1 MGLRCTVDPVNDL
14 GYPSATP
21 SLGLYIDYGDGCDV
35 FLDTFF
41 DIAYDLCPVDTGELI
56 SSIDGSTD
64 GEGVE
69 VCADADYAQYVE
81 YGTSKMEAQPY
92 FRPAL
97 AAALERANQDWQ
109 NAVDEAMEEEAQI
122 LAESEESE
130 ESEDEEDEEGEEGE
144 EGDGGGGTMGLMGRS
159 LGLSGN
165 GFWTN
170 MTAIMAGYGFV
181 WAGGGFMGIIGGI
194 CLGLFTAFIG
204 GFFMF
209 LSDEAEKDRENEANT
224 KRGKSH
230 SAGRYSGDYS
240 DLHIEIY

>member
-14 GYPSATP
+14 GYPPATP

-56 SSIDGSTD
+56 NSIDGFTD

-69 VCADADYAQYVE
+69 VYADADYAQYVE

-97 AAALERANQDWQ
+97 AAALERANRDWQ
-109 NAVDEAMEEEAQI
+109 EAVDEAMEEESQI
-122 LAESEESE
+122 LAELGG
-130 ESEDEEDEEGEEGE
+130 EEDEEG
-144 EGDGGGGTMGLMGRS
+144 GGGGLAGLVYGALRKPS
-159 LGLSGN
+159 N
-165 GFWTN
+165 QGFWTN
-170 MTAIMAGYGFV
+170 MTGIMAGYGFL
-181 WAGGGFMGIIGGI
+181 WAGGGFMGIIGGFI
-194 CLGLFTAFIG
+194 LGLVTAFIG

-209 LSDEAEKDRENEANT
+209 LNAEQAERDRENEANT

-230 SAGRYSGDYS
+230 SADQYSGDYS
-240 DLHIEIY
+240 DLHMEIY

>member
-14 GYPSATP
+14 GYPSGTP
-21 SLGLYIDYGDGCDV
+21 SLGLYIDYGEGCDA

-56 SSIDGSTD
+56 SSIDGFTD

-69 VCADADYAQYVE
+69 VYADADYAQYVE

-97 AAALERANQDWQ
+97 AAALEVAKRDWQ
-109 NAVDEAMEEEAQI
+109 EAVDEAMEEEEQI
-122 LAESEESE
+122 LAELSGEKG
-130 ESEDEEDEEGEEGE
+130 EEDEEGEEG
-144 EGDGGGGTMGLMGRS
+144 GGGLAGLA
-159 LGLSGN
+159 LGVVHGASN
-165 GFWTN
+165 QGFWTQ
-170 MTAIMAGYGFV
+170 MTGIMAGFGYV
-181 WAGGGFMGIIGGI
+181 WAGGGFMGIIGSI
-194 CLGLFTAFIG
+194 VLGFATALVG

-209 LSDEAEKDRENEANT
+209 LNEEQAERDKENEANT

>member
-1 MGLRCTVDPVNDL
+1 MGLRCTVDPVVDL
-14 GYPSATP
+14 NYPSETP
-21 SLGLYIDYGDGCDV
+21 SLGLYIDYGDGCDA

-56 SSIDGSTD
+56 SSIDGFTD
-64 GEGVE
+64 GEKVE
-69 VCADADYAQYVE
+69 VYADADYAQYVE

-97 AAALERANQDWQ
+97 ETALKIANRDWQ
-109 NAVDEAMEEEAQI
+109 EAVDEAMEEESEM
-122 LAESEESE
+122 LAALSGEEE
-130 ESEDEEDEEGEEGE
+130 EEEEEG
-144 EGDGGGGTMGLMGRS
+144 GDGLAGLAMGALHGGAS
-159 LGLSGN
+159 N
-165 GFWTN
+165 QGFWSK
-170 MTAIMAGYGFV
+170 MTGIMAGYGYV

-194 CLGLFTAFIG
+194 ILGLATAFIG

-209 LSDEAEKDRENEANT
+209 LNKEQEERDKENEANT

>member
-14 GYPSATP
+14 GYPPQTP
-21 SLGLYIDYGDGCDV
+21 SLGLYIDYGDGCDA

-56 SSIDGSTD
+56 SSIDGFTD

-69 VCADADYAQYVE
+69 VYADADYAQYVE

-92 FRPAL
+92 FRHAI
-97 AAALERANQDWQ
+97 AAALEIANRDWQ
-109 NAVDEAMEEEAQI
+109 EAVDEAMEEESQI
-122 LAESEESE
+122 LAELGGEE
-130 ESEDEEDEEGEEGE
+130 EEDEEE
-144 EGDGGGGTMGLMGRS
+144 GGGGLTGLAMGALHTPS
-159 LGLSGN
+159 N
-165 GFWTN
+165 QGFWSQ
-170 MTAIMAGYGFV
+170 MTGIMAGYGFL
-181 WAGGGFMGIIGGI
+181 WAGGGFMGIIGGFI
-194 CLGLFTAFIG
+194 LGLATAFIG

-209 LSDEAEKDRENEANT
+209 LNAEQAERDRENEANT

>member
-14 GYPSATP
+14 GYPSGTP
-21 SLGLYIDYGDGCDV
+21 SLGLYIDYGDGCDA

-56 SSIDGSTD
+56 SSIDGFTD

-69 VCADADYAQYVE
+69 VYADADYAPYVE

-92 FRPAL
+92 FRPAI
-97 AAALERANQDWQ
+97 AAALEIAKRDWQ
-109 NAVDEAMEEEAQI
+109 EAVDEAMEEEAQI
-122 LAESEESE
+122 LAELGGEEE
-130 ESEDEEDEEGEEGE
+130 EEGEEG
-144 EGDGGGGTMGLMGRS
+144 GGGLTGLAMGVLRRPS
-159 LGLSGN
+159 N
-165 GFWTN
+165 QGFWSN
-170 MTAIMAGYGFV
+170 MTGIMAGFGYV
-181 WAGGGFMGIIGGI
+181 WAGGGLMGIIGGAI
-194 CLGLFTAFIG
+194 LGLATAFIG

-209 LSDEAEKDRENEANT
+209 LNAEQAERNRENEANT